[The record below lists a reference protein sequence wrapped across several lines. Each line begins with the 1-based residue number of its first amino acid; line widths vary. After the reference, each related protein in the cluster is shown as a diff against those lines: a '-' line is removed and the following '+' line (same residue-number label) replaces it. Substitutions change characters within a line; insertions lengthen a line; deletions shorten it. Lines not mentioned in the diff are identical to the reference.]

1 MRHVDPVESLFER
14 VPKNPWL
21 NGEVVFPIRFILPV
35 LSLGNSCQADV
46 NGITLDMKPL
56 YRIRNWPSGK

>member
-14 VPKNPWL
+14 VPKTPWL

-46 NGITLDMKPL
+46 NGMFPSMKTL
-56 YRIRNWPSGK
+56 YRSRQLPSGK